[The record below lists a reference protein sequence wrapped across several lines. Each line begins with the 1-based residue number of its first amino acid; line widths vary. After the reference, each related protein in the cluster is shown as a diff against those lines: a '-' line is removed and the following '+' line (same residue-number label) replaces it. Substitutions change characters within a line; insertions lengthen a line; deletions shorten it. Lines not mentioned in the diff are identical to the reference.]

1 MVDAEGRRVEED
13 QDVSFWL
20 RPYHQARLEAGEE
33 ALELKEA
40 HNPFLSYPARF
51 HRRQRLGQQSLGR
64 RYRRRLERA
73 RLPYA
78 TRPRLLGLLAE
89 LAPLVPTAL
98 RRLLRH
104 WRWRK
109 ARRRCLLSGSR
120 PWGRLLRDTR
130 WSGGPVGLKKLA
142 WRYQKMAAG
151 LSYRLASDWPIRPS
165 RGRLVVRP
173 TPEAQLDHHR
183 QLQLEPELL
192 AYLDHRTLSLIL
204 SPRRNNVGVIL
215 QPKLFRGEPGER
227 IFERTAGQRSKFRG
241 YVRRSYANRR
251 GLMDDASFRLLRFHK
266 KDRRFRFLEVTLKS
280 FADTLG
286 GRITRQPGRLQRQL
300 KGLLFPFHRR
310 QVSRRYPITG
320 LHYQSFST
328 QPKGHPIRRKKH
340 KRNPKLRAYLPW

>member
-1 MVDAEGRRVEED
+1 VEEGEIP
-13 QDVSFWL
+13 QKLSFCL
-20 RPYHQARLEAGEE
+20 RRHHQERADAGEE
-33 ALELKEA
+33 ALEQKEA
-40 HNPFLSYPARF
+40 HNPFLRYPARF
-51 HRRQRLGQQSLGR
+51 HRRHRLGQQHLNR
-64 RYRRRLERA
+64 RLRRRLEQA

-78 TRPRLLGLLAE
+78 FRSRLLGLLVE
-89 LAPLVPTAL
+89 LAPLLPAGS
-98 RRLLRH
+98 RRLQRH
-104 WRWRK
+104 WRWRRC
-109 ARRRCLLSGSR
+109 RRYCLLSSSR

-130 WSGGPVGLKKLA
+130 WSGGPVGLRKLA

-151 LSYRLASDWPIRPS
+151 LGYLFAPDWPIRPS

-183 QLQLEPELL
+183 QLQLFPELE
-192 AYLDHRTLSLIL
+192 AYTAHRTLSLIL
-204 SPRRNNVGVIL
+204 SPRRNNVAVIL

-266 KDRRFRFLEVTLKS
+266 KDRRFRFLEVVLKS

-310 QVSRRYPITG
+310 QVSLRYPIIQ

-328 QPKGHPIRRKKH
+328 QPKGHRIRRKKH